1 MSPKKIEVKDGHLII
16 DWHDNKTSR
25 IKLSNLRKNCPCA
38 VCAADKEEQGEK
50 YIPLYSGDHLKI
62 TEIKIVGHY
71 AVSISWK
78 DGHNTG
84 IYEFGQ
90 LRDLG
95 SENDKNAK

>member
-1 MSPKKIEVKDGHLII
+1 MSPNKIQVKDGLLFIE
-16 DWHDNKTSR
+16 WSDNKANK

-38 VCAADKEEQGEK
+38 VCAAENDEQGEK
-50 YIPLYSGDHLKI
+50 YIPLYSGDQLKV

-84 IYEFGQ
+84 IYEFEQ

-95 SENDKNAK
+95 GYE

>member
-1 MSPKKIEVKDGHLII
+1 MKPKKIKVRDKEFLDIT
-16 DWHDNKTSR
+16 WDNDQKKSL
-25 IKLSNLRKNCPCA
+25 KLSNLRKNCPCA
-38 VCAADKEEQGEK
+38 VCAAENDEQGEK
-50 YIPLYSGDHLKI
+50 YIPLYSGDQLKV

-84 IYEFGQ
+84 IYEFEQ

-95 SENDKNAK
+95 GYE

>member
-1 MSPKKIEVKDGHLII
+1 MSPKKIQVKDGLLLIE
-16 DWHDNKTSR
+16 WSDNKTSK

-38 VCAADKEEQGEK
+38 VCAADNAEQGDK
-50 YIPLYSGDHLKI
+50 YIPLYSGDQLKI

-84 IYEFGQ
+84 IYEFEQ
-90 LRDLG
+90 LRNLG
-95 SENDKNAK
+95 GYE